1 MAIAQ
6 GFNVFKGLINKL
18 PKGKKSK
25 IATPEAQAAEA
36 KAAQEAAQFGIPTV
50 GAMPTAASAAAPMG
64 TLGKTGKFFFGGP
77 KRTAATI
84 IGGAPL
90 LPLLPAGI
98 ISGGKGYL
106 DILKSAYGMGG
117 EPQEQGITD
126 LELQRGAY
134 SPFGASQGMNPQDLL
149 ATINAF
155 AQGMPAP
162 AGGGGAGQRSV
173 YETGSAKAQ
182 RALGFQPT
190 STSSLSPMAG
200 GEALAAQALTNQRGS
215 LQDYLNMVS
224 SAANAAGV
232 KLDQAS
238 RQQLVNLG
246 LAAYIEDMQNQ
257 NKQAEALQY
266 LPQFIVTPE
275 VRRAAEMRV
284 EQTPGLTLQD
294 AVNELK
300 QRYIYDLLSQQN
312 SR

>member
-18 PKGKKSK
+18 PKGKRSK
-25 IATPEAQAAEA
+25 IASPEAQAAEA

-50 GAMPTAASAAAPMG
+50 GAMPTAASAAAQ
-64 TLGKTGKFFFGGP
+64 KNKYRNFFFGGP
-77 KRTAATI
+77 IRATTSIAA
-84 IGGAPL
+84 
-90 LPLLPAGI
+90 LPFLPPAI
-98 ISGGKGYL
+98 ISGAKGYG
-106 DILKSAYGMGG
+106 DILQSAWGRGE

-232 KLDQAS
+232 KLDRAS

-275 VRRAAEMRV
+275 VRRAAEIRV

>member
-1 MAIAQ
+1 MAIKQ
-6 GFNVFKGLINKL
+6 GFNVFKGLISKL
-18 PKGKKSK
+18 PKNKKSK
-25 IATPEAQAAEA
+25 IASAEAQAAEA

-50 GAMPTAASAAAPMG
+50 DAMPTAASAAAPMG
-64 TLGKTGKFFFGGP
+64 RAEKYGKRFFGGP
-77 KRTAATI
+77 LRTTGTLAGSA
-84 IGGAPL
+84 L
-90 LPLLPAGI
+90 LPFVPKVAFDAGR
-98 ISGGKGYL
+98 GYL
-106 DILKSAYGMGG
+106 DALKGTYFGG
-117 EPQEQGITD
+117 EEPQEEGISNYD
-126 LELQRGAY
+126 LQRGTY
-134 SPFGASQGMNPQDLL
+134 SPFGASQSMSPQDLL

-238 RQQLVNLG
+238 RQQLVNMG
-246 LAAYIEDMQNQ
+246 LSAYIEDIQNR
-257 NKQAEALQY
+257 NKEAEALKY
-266 LPQFIVTPE
+266 LPPFIVTPQ
-275 VRRAAEMRV
+275 VREAAEQRV
-284 EQTPGLTLQD
+284 ATTPGLSLQE
-294 AVNELK
+294 AINEFR
-300 QRYIYDLLSQQN
+300 QMHIYDKLLEQN

>member
-25 IATPEAQAAEA
+25 ISTAEAQAAEA
-36 KAAQEAAQFGIPTV
+36 RMAQEAAQFGIPTV
-50 GAMPTAASAAAPMG
+50 GAMPSTASAAAQ
-64 TLGKTGKFFFGGP
+64 KNKYRNFFFGGP
-77 KRTAATI
+77 IRTTASIAA
-84 IGGAPL
+84 
-90 LPLLPAGI
+90 LPFIPPAI
-98 ISGGKGYL
+98 ISGAKGYG
-106 DILKSAYGMGG
+106 DILKSAWGMGG
-117 EPQEQGITD
+117 EPQEEGISN

-246 LAAYIEDMQNQ
+246 LAAYIEDIQNQ
-257 NKQAEALQY
+257 NKEAEALKY
-266 LPQFIVTPE
+266 LPPFIVTPE
-275 VRRAAEMRV
+275 VRSAAEQRV
-284 EQTPGLTLQD
+284 ANTPGLTLQD
-294 AVNELK
+294 AINEFK
-300 QRYIYDLLSQQN
+300 QMDIYNKLLEQN